1 MIGVVV
7 LLLATLAS
15 IELAWAT
22 GVLRC
27 LMDVNRLGRR
37 ATHIVT
43 RRHVS
48 EWAKE
53 RAMRLMS
60 GRLMA
65 QSLRGLA
72 LIAVVAA
79 PLLLA
84 LAVDKWWP
92 YGFAQA
98 FTHWPTRV
106 ALLVISLAYLFTR
119 RRFRNAA
126 PATGGEKGA
135 GAERLLQRMAL
146 GNRAMLEISFDIER
160 ARYKP
165 WKDESP
171 QPGPLFVTGLA
182 RAGTTILTRLLHEQ
196 YGMASLTYRD
206 LPFPLAPNSWA
217 KLSAGFKRQV
227 ERSERGH
234 GDGILHDLDSAEA
247 IEEVFWRH
255 FEGNRYV
262 GADGLSPVPPLPE
275 TVDAFRDY
283 VGLIRRRYGG
293 ARYLSKNN
301 ANVLRLPALIEAFPQ
316 AVLVHPFRDPLQQA
330 ESLRRQ
336 HEQALQL
343 AADDPFRLEFMRW
356 LGHYEFGGDQRPF
369 LFPGHPAADG
379 DRGSID
385 YWLQLW
391 VSVYSA
397 LLDHSEAIQ
406 TRQIFIDYDTVCADA
421 PALSAP
427 LTEALELPEPW
438 DLTSLRAVS
447 PRTVDGASPQM
458 MERAETVHAALRARS
473 SRIAG

>member
-15 IELAWAT
+15 IELVWAT

-79 PLLLA
+79 PLILA
-84 LAVDKWWP
+84 MVVDRLWP

-106 ALLVISLAYLFTR
+106 ALLVISLAYLFAR
-119 RRFRNAA
+119 RHFQNTASA
-126 PATGGEKGA
+126 SDGEKGP
-135 GAERLLQRMAL
+135 GSERLLQRVAL
-146 GNRAMLEISFDIER
+146 GNRAMLEITFDIER
-160 ARYKP
+160 ARFKP

-182 RAGTTILTRLLHEQ
+182 RADTTILSRLLHEQ

-206 LPFPLAPNSWA
+206 PPFPLAPNSWT

-227 ERSERGH
+227 EQSERGH

-255 FEGNRYV
+255 FEDKRYV
-262 GADGLSPVPPLPE
+262 GANGLSPVPPLPE

-316 AVLVHPFRDPLQQA
+316 AVLVHPFRAPLQQA

-356 LGHYEFGGDQRPF
+356 LGHYDFGGDQRPF
-369 LFPGHPAADG
+369 LFPGHPVTDG

-391 VSVYSA
+391 ISVYSA
-397 LLDHSEAIQ
+397 LLNADEAVQ
-406 TRQIFIDYDTVCADA
+406 ARQVFVDYETVCTEKATLSVALSHRLALPSDWDLSSLRVATPRPVSGANQSLLEQADA
-421 PALSAP
+421 
-427 LTEALELPEPW
+427 
-438 DLTSLRAVS
+438 
-447 PRTVDGASPQM
+447 
-458 MERAETVHAALRARS
+458 VHAALRIRS
-473 SRIAG
+473 AQITG